1 VSRIDPPAQ
10 SGTEP
15 EDLALEWALP
25 DGARPDLNVEGT
37 IEIERLPSVL
47 YVGRPA
53 FGQPEGTVG
62 LFRLEPDG
70 QVAARTPVKLGRS
83 SVKNVE
89 IRDGLREGDQV
100 ILSDMSEW
108 DHVDRVRI
116 P

>member
-1 VSRIDPPAQ
+1 
-10 SGTEP
+10 
-15 EDLALEWALP
+15 
-25 DGARPDLNVEGT
+25 
-37 IEIERLPSVL
+37 
-47 YVGRPA
+47 
-53 FGQPEGTVG
+53 VG